1 MIKKILKL
9 IGVIALLVIT
19 GLLVY
24 GFIIHESLPKGK
36 SGVEADEL
44 AKKMLKALN
53 YNAYQN
59 TCYLEWSFRNG
70 SVRYKW
76 DKDLGECQ
84 VKWDDYIVA
93 LNLGTVEKSKVT
105 KNNNDPSP
113 KEYEKALEKAIG
125 LFNNDS
131 FWLVAPFKIFD
142 KGATKKLIK
151 LEDGSEALL
160 VTYTKGGNTPGDSY
174 LWLLNPN
181 GFPNAYKMWVSIIP
195 IGGIEASWDDWLV
208 TESGAFLPKSHEF
221 GPMTLSMGNVRG
233 YNKNPEGLE

>member
-1 MIKKILKL
+1 
-9 IGVIALLVIT
+9 
-19 GLLVY
+19 
-24 GFIIHESLPKGK
+24 
-36 SGVEADEL
+36 
-44 AKKMLKALN
+44 
-53 YNAYQN
+53 
-59 TCYLEWSFRNG
+59 
-70 SVRYKW
+70 VRYKW

-113 KEYEKALEKAIG
+113 KEYEKALEKAIS

-142 KGATKKLIK
+142 
-151 LEDGSEALL
+151 
-160 VTYTKGGNTPGDSY
+160 
-174 LWLLNPN
+174 
-181 GFPNAYKMWVSIIP
+181 
-195 IGGIEASWDDWLV
+195 LV

>member
-1 MIKKILKL
+1 LTQVHDLALVTTSKYLFDKYTNPFVQNIPKEGEMFLK
-9 IGVIALLVIT
+9 
-19 GLLVY
+19 
-24 GFIIHESLPKGK
+24 
-36 SGVEADEL
+36 
-44 AKKMLKALN
+44 
-53 YNAYQN
+53 YQN
-59 TCYLEWSFRNG
+59 TRYLEWSFRNG

-142 KGATKKLIK
+142 
-151 LEDGSEALL
+151 
-160 VTYTKGGNTPGDSY
+160 VQ
-174 LWLLNPN
+174 
-181 GFPNAYKMWVSIIP
+181 
-195 IGGIEASWDDWLV
+195 
-208 TESGAFLPKSHEF
+208 
-221 GPMTLSMGNVRG
+221 
-233 YNKNPEGLE
+233 